1 MAAYVDGD
9 QRSFALLVQRW
20 APRLHGFFLCALR
33 EPAAAE
39 DLLQQTFLHVH
50 RARRSFQPPCHL
62 RGWFFGI
69 AHHALQ
75 DELRRRKRAPLA
87 SEEEQEA
94 VALEAVADAPE
105 PIELQESTVR
115 AALDRLPIRSAPFC
129 TFTVS
134 KR

>member
-1 MAAYVDGD
+1 M
-9 QRSFALLVQRW
+9 RSS
-20 APRLHGFFLCALR
+20 P
-33 EPAAAE
+33 E
-39 DLLQQTFLHVH
+39 
-50 RARRSFQPPCHL
+50 RRSPRRACDAARWRICFSRPSFTSIV
-62 RGWFFGI
+62 RGV
-69 AHHALQ
+69 
-75 DELRRRKRAPLA
+75 RSSRLA